1 MIAYKRPKLVFV
13 IFILLLI
20 DLRP

>member
-1 MIAYKRPKLVFV
+1 MFYYFVFV

-20 DLRP
+20 QDY